1 MIRECRLDNGLALLS
16 ESMPDLR
23 SVSLGVWLRQGS
35 RHEPLAINGISH
47 FIEHLVFKGTERRTS
62 LEIAREIDAVGGQMD
77 AFTAKEATCFY
88 IRVLDQ
94 HMDLALDLLSDIVL
108 HPRFDPEDIE
118 KERKV
123 IVEEIRMVEDTPEEL
138 VYDLLY
144 SSRWAGHALGRPIQ
158 GSPETVAD
166 MDPATLSEFFRG
178 AYIPNQMVLSVAG
191 KVDQRA
197 LVGTV
202 GEAFAA
208 LPQAQA
214 PAQGEPPQDMGGLV
228 VREKSELEQTHLA
241 VALGGLPQVH
251 PDRFVLMVLSNILG
265 GTMSSRLF
273 QKVREERGLVYTV
286 YSGVSSYSDQG
297 YHSIYL
303 ATGPRSVG
311 EALKVIGGEILSLC
325 HEEVSEQELSESK
338 ENLKGSL
345 MLNLESTYSRM
356 SSLARNEM
364 AFGRQFSP
372 EEILAGI
379 EAVQADDLLRLA
391 KATFRGADLTLAAV
405 GPAAGLPASLSDLG
419 LS

>member
-1 MIRECRLDNGLALLS
+1 MIRECRLDNGLTLLS

-35 RHEPLAINGISH
+35 RHEPVEINGISH
-47 FIEHLVFKGTERRTS
+47 FIEHLVFKGTERRSS

-77 AFTAKEATCFY
+77 AFTAKESTCFY

-94 HMDLALDLLSDIVL
+94 HVDLALDLLTDIVR

-123 IVEEIRMVEDTPEEL
+123 IAEEIRMVEDTPEEL
-138 VYDLLY
+138 VYDMLY
-144 SSRWAGHALGRPIQ
+144 NSRWAGHSLGRPIQ
-158 GSPETVAD
+158 GSLETVAG
-166 MDPATLSEFFRG
+166 MDPSTLVEFFRG
-178 AYIPNQMVLSVAG
+178 AYVPNQMVLSVAG
-191 KVDQRA
+191 KLDHRAMVD
-197 LVGTV
+197 TV
-202 GEAFAA
+202 REAFAG
-208 LPQAQA
+208 LSQAVA
-214 PAQGEPPQDMGGLV
+214 PAAGGPPLDRGGLV
-228 VREKSELEQTHLA
+228 VREKSELEQIHLA

-251 PDRFVLMVLSNILG
+251 PDRYVLMVMSNILG

-303 ATGPRSVG
+303 ATRPQSVG

-325 HEEVSEQELSESK
+325 HEEVPDRELAESK
-338 ENLKGSL
+338 ENLKGTL

-356 SSLARNEM
+356 ANLARNEM
-364 AFGRQFSP
+364 AFGRQFSL

-379 EAVQADDLLRLA
+379 DAVQAADLLRLA
-391 KATFRGADLTLAAV
+391 NETFRGADLTLAAV
-405 GPAAGLPASLSDLG
+405 GPASGLPGDLSDLG

>member
-1 MIRECRLDNGLALLS
+1 MIRECRLDNGLAFLS

-35 RHEPLAINGISH
+35 RHEPVEISGISH

-77 AFTAKEATCFY
+77 AFTAKESTCFY

-94 HMDLALDLLSDIVL
+94 HVDLALDLLTDIVR

-123 IVEEIRMVEDTPEEL
+123 IAEEIRMVEDTPEEL
-138 VYDLLY
+138 VYDMLY

-158 GSPETVAD
+158 GSQETVAG
-166 MDPATLSEFFRG
+166 MDPATLGEFFRR
-178 AYIPNQMVLSVAG
+178 AYVPNQMVLSVAG
-191 KVDQRA
+191 KLEHRA
-197 LVGTV
+197 MEDTV
-202 GEAFAA
+202 RAAFTSI
-208 LPQAQA
+208 PQAAA
-214 PAQGEPPQDMGGLV
+214 PAAGEPPRDRGGLV
-228 VREKSELEQTHLA
+228 VREKSELEQIHLV

-251 PDRFVLMVLSNILG
+251 PDRYVLMVMSNILG

-303 ATGPRSVG
+303 ATRPQSAG
-311 EALKVIGGEILSLC
+311 EALKVIGGELLSLC
-325 HEEVSEQELSESK
+325 REEVPARELAESK
-338 ENLKGSL
+338 ENLKGTL

-356 SSLARNEM
+356 ANLARNEM
-364 AFGRQFSP
+364 AFGRQFSL

-379 EAVQADDLLRLA
+379 DAVQAPDLLRLA
-391 KATFRGADLTLAAV
+391 NTTFMGADLTLAAV
-405 GPAAGLPASLSDLG
+405 GPASGLPEDLSDLG

>member
-35 RHEPLAINGISH
+35 RHEPAAINGISH
-47 FIEHLVFKGTERRTS
+47 FIEHLVFKGTERRSS

-77 AFTAKEATCFY
+77 AFTAKESTCFY
-88 IRVLDQ
+88 IRVLDR
-94 HMDLALDLLSDIVL
+94 HVDLALDLLTDIVR

-123 IVEEIRMVEDTPEEL
+123 IAEEIHMVEDTPEDL
-138 VYDLLY
+138 VYDMLY
-144 SSRWAGHALGRPIQ
+144 SSRWAGHPLGRPIQ
-158 GSPETVAD
+158 GSLETVAD
-166 MDPATLSEFFRG
+166 MDPATLREFFRG
-178 AYIPNQMVLSVAG
+178 AYVPNQMVLSVAG
-191 KVDQRA
+191 KLDLEA
-197 LVGTV
+197 IVGTV
-202 GEAFAA
+202 QEAFVSMPRAA
-208 LPQAQA
+208 A
-214 PAQGEPPQDMGGLV
+214 PAVGEPPLDRGGLV
-228 VREKSELEQTHLA
+228 IREKSELEQIHLA

-251 PDRFVLMVLSNILG
+251 PDRYVLMVMSNILG

-273 QKVREERGLVYTV
+273 QKVREERGLVYTI

-303 ATGPRSVG
+303 ATRPQSVG
-311 EALKVIGGEILSLC
+311 EALKVIGAEILSLC
-325 HEEVSEQELSESK
+325 HEEVPERELAESK

-356 SSLARNEM
+356 ANLARNEM
-364 AFGRQFSP
+364 AFGRQFSL
-372 EEILAGI
+372 EEILSGI
-379 EAVQADDLLRLA
+379 DAVQTADLLRLA
-391 KATFRGADLTLAAV
+391 NKTLKGGDLTLAAV
-405 GPAAGLPASLSDLG
+405 GPASGLPSDFSDLG